1 MHFHVYC
8 VYLFAGVH
16 PNASKIMQEDLPDD
30 DGDADKDDAHQDVPL
45 VVELLV
51 IVIPPYNTIFT
62 IELGL
67 KSDI

>member
-1 MHFHVYC
+1 MCFF
-8 VYLFAGVH
+8 LFASVY
-16 PNASKIMQEDLPDD
+16 PNASEIMQEDLPDD
-30 DGDADKDDAHQDVPL
+30 DRDADKDDAHQDVPL

>member
-1 MHFHVYC
+1 
-8 VYLFAGVH
+8 
-16 PNASKIMQEDLPDD
+16 MQEDLPDD
-30 DGDADKDDAHQDVPL
+30 DRDADKDDAHQDVPL
-45 VVELLV
+45 VVKLLV